1 MNSKYFS
8 LSPRILSIAY
18 IIIAIFVILYGYFS
32 SNSYS
37 NERKQLIFRELSIQ
51 ADLKAK
57 RIKEW
62 RNERFGDAGVM
73 TNNIN
78 LSNDYNEWLKNPDN
92 EMLKNDVLNDLLMY
106 ERYFNYKNI
115 ILLDKSRQVRLSLN
129 EVALPL
135 DSVTLSNVN
144 LSISNKYPTI
154 SDLYISKSDSSIYM
168 DVASP
173 FYSGDELIGVVILR
187 IDPNHYL
194 YPEVNNWPVNSS
206 TTESILL
213 RVEGDK
219 VVYLNNLRFKNN
231 TALKHKIDIKS
242 ENEHI
247 TSVKAAKGHRGFVE
261 GFDYKNS
268 RTLNVIKQID
278 KSPWILINKID
289 LDELHAPI
297 KSYVINQILF
307 LGFILLII
315 GAGLIWLW
323 QNRKKTL
330 QIQKLEDEKRSA
342 GIAKNYEKVIKFAN
356 IAMIITDTNHVIN
369 DVNERALSLYGYTL
383 DEIIGMNI
391 SDFLDTD
398 AENIIDNLKDEDD
411 RLKDGIVYESIQKRK
426 DNSTF
431 CAEINISIIEID
443 GKKYY
448 HRIINDIT
456 QRKLASEK
464 LKESNE
470 YLEVLNS
477 EKDKLFSIIAHDL
490 REPLGSFMNITKLM
504 DENKSTLS
512 VKEFNEFVRLMKES
526 SANLYVLLENL
537 LEWST
542 MKRGLLK
549 LDLKLLSLHESI
561 GKNLQMLKE
570 SARRKN
576 LELTISVPEDITVYA
591 DERMLN
597 GIVRNIGTN
606 AIKFTLRGGKIFI
619 EAKYED
625 SEIVS
630 ISISDTGI
638 GMTQEMIDTIFDSK
652 LSTKRV
658 GTEGEPSSGLGLI
671 LCKEFADKIGGK
683 IFVYSEKEKGSTFV
697 LLLRSKVSGDLKQ
710 EAAVSDTEQSL

>member
-356 IAMIITDTNHVIN
+356 IAMIITDTNHIIN

-398 AENIIDNLKDEDD
+398 AENIIENLKAEDD